1 MSKKSNK
8 NITRKE
14 ALKKIIFST
23 ILLLLLT
30 TSNYSQ
36 TFISNYSPAGGG
48 AARGSYVDGN
58 YCYTS
63 FSISFNGI
71 KIIDI
76 SDKSNPTEVGSIQS
90 SSETYNTQIIGN
102 NLFFSNMGDGVKIY
116 NISNPSSPSLVN
128 TVDTNTDAGGNW
140 QSLAMGY

>member
-1 MSKKSNK
+1 MNKKSNK

-76 SDKSNPTEVGSIQS
+76 SNKSNPTEVGSIQS
-90 SSETYNTQIIGN
+90 SSQTYNTQII
-102 NLFFSNMGDGVKIY
+102 
-116 NISNPSSPSLVN
+116 
-128 TVDTNTDAGGNW
+128 
-140 QSLAMGY
+140 